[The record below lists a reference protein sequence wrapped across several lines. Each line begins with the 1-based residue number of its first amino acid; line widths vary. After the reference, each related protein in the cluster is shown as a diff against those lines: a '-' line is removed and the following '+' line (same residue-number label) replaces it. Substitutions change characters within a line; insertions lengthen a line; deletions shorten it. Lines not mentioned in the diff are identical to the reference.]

1 MTGRGDLA
9 GGAAAEPA
17 DTALLDGALAET
29 VRRTGATGGAV
40 YLWEQPGRSLA
51 LAVLCGIPV
60 EVARP
65 WQRIPLDDPTP
76 VADAVREDRLVWVG
90 SQADLAHVYPR
101 TAVPLP
107 YRFALVAVPL
117 PGRRGPKGALL
128 LLWPASHPAD
138 ATRRELEHITAE
150 ARRLARTW
158 DEAGA
163 DAVSAAP
170 ARPRVVPP
178 ARPHP
183 YGGHGPQPAADW
195 AERLPEG
202 ALALDLEGRIVFVDG
217 TAAELLGRSAAQ
229 LVGTRPWQSL
239 PWLDVP
245 LVEDRYRTAVISRDP
260 VEFTAR
266 KPPDGRLRF
275 ELYPDAS
282 GISIRIT
289 DPGGATTPAA
299 RAVTAGTVETT
310 RTAETAGTVAGTAG
324 TEQPLPAPGPPRQ
337 APAGPGGADAGRVY
351 QLLHL
356 SAALTET
363 VAVRDVV
370 ELVAH
375 QILPA
380 FGADA
385 LVLSAADSGRLKIT
399 GHHGYDRAV
408 IDRLDALPLD
418 TALTPAGQVLATGAP
433 AFFGS
438 PQELADAYPR
448 APWISGKQAWAFL
461 PLMISARP
469 VGCCILSYDRPHA
482 FTADERAVLTS
493 LAGLIAQALD
503 RARLYDTAHDL
514 AHGLQQALL
523 PHRLPTVPGLEIAG
537 RYLPAGRGMEI
548 GGDFYDV
555 IVLDT
560 TTTVAAVIGDVQGHN
575 VAAAALMGQLR
586 TAVRA
591 TAGAPPDEVLTRT
604 ARLLEGLDTDLLAS
618 CLYAHIDLAAGLA
631 TLGSAGHPPPLV
643 HVPGEPPRRV
653 ELDPAPL
660 LGVGADEPCPVT
672 RLELPPG
679 TLLAFYT
686 DGLVE
691 KPTAAGVD
699 ADRGTDLLASVL
711 AEHTGC
717 GLDDLVEA
725 VLGASGP
732 AARNT
737 DDIALLLLRTR
748 AAAGGTAGAAS
759 AAGLSGGIAGRRRE
773 PSDRPGWR

>member
-1 MTGRGDLA
+1 MTGRSDHT
-9 GGAAAEPA
+9 GGVGAEPA
-17 DTALLDGALAET
+17 DTAPLDGALAES
-29 VRRTGATGGAV
+29 VRRTGASGGAV
-40 YLWEQPGRSLA
+40 YLWGVPGRSLG
-51 LAVLCGIPV
+51 LAVLCGVPK

-65 WQRIPLDDPTP
+65 WYRIPVDAATP
-76 VADAVREDRLVWVG
+76 VGDAVREDRLVWVG
-90 SQADLAHVYPR
+90 SQEDLAHTYPR
-101 TAVPLP
+101 AAAPLP
-107 YRFALVAVPL
+107 YRFALAAIPL
-117 PGRRGPKGALL
+117 PGRTGPRGALL
-128 LLWPASHPAD
+128 LLWPASHPAA
-138 ATRRELEHITAE
+138 ATRRELHHITAE
-150 ARRLARTW
+150 ARRLARILGA
-158 DEAGA
+158 AGP
-163 DAVSAAP
+163 DVPPAAP
-170 ARPRVVPP
+170 EQPRVVPAVLP
-178 ARPHP
+178 RP
-183 YGGHGPQPAADW
+183 YGGHEPHAAADW

-202 ALALDLEGRIVFVDG
+202 ALALDLEGRIAFLDG
-217 TAAELLGRSAAQ
+217 TAAELLGRSAAH
-229 LVGTRPWQSL
+229 LLGTRPWQSL
-239 PWLDVP
+239 PWLDAP
-245 LVEDRYRTAVISRDP
+245 LVEDRYRTAVISRDA

-266 KPPDGRLRF
+266 RPPDGGRLRF
-275 ELYPDAS
+275 ELYPDTS
-282 GISIRIT
+282 GISVRIT
-289 DPGGATTPAA
+289 VADGA
-299 RAVTAGTVETT
+299 
-310 RTAETAGTVAGTAG
+310 AG
-324 TEQPLPAPGPPRQ
+324 TEQADSPAPERPR
-337 APAGPGGADAGRVY
+337 PGVGGRAEAGRVY

-385 LVLSAADSGRLKIT
+385 LVLSAADAGRLKIT
-399 GHHGYDRAV
+399 GYHGYDQVV
-408 IDRLDALPLD
+408 IDRLDGLPLD
-418 TALTPAGQVLATGAP
+418 TELTPAGQVLTSGAP

-438 PQELADAYPR
+438 PREMAEAHPR
-448 APWISGKQAWAFL
+448 APLMSGKQAWAFL
-461 PLMISARP
+461 PLMISGRP
-469 VGCCILSYDRPHA
+469 VGCCILSYDQPHA

-523 PHRLPTVPGLEIAG
+523 PHSLPVVPGLEIAA

-555 IVLDT
+555 IVLDA
-560 TTTVAAVIGDVQGHN
+560 TTVAAVIGDVQGHN

-618 CLYAHIDLAAGLA
+618 CLYAHIDLASGLA
-631 TLGSAGHPPPLV
+631 TLASAGHPPPLV
-643 HVPGEPPRRV
+643 HAPGALPRRV

-660 LGVGADEPCPVT
+660 LGVGVHAPCPVT
-672 RLELPPG
+672 RLDLAPG

-699 ADRGTDLLASVL
+699 AERGTDVLVSVL
-711 AEHTGC
+711 AENAGR

-725 VLGASGP
+725 VLGGSGP

-737 DDIALLLLRTR
+737 DDIALLLLRT
-748 AAAGGTAGAAS
+748 
-759 AAGLSGGIAGRRRE
+759 
-773 PSDRPGWR
+773 